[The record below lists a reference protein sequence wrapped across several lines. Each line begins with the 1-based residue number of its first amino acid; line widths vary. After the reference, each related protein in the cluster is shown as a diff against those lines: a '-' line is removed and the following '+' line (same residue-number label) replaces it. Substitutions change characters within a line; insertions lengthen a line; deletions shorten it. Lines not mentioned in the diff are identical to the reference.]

1 MLLRSFVLT
10 AILLTLP
17 VGADAAEPATNRAL
31 TTALNG
37 SPVRVLQA
45 KDFKELKRGTIVG
58 AELHNRC
65 TLQLRLQGLNQLETV
80 SLGDLHFV
88 QGDGVSVDIASRT
101 GEQRE
106 YIIQIGQKRYAQAF
120 RLLTSH
126 ATGCGAKLV
135 GPPPI
140 VTTGG

>member
-1 MLLRSFVLT
+1 MLA
-10 AILLTLP
+10 AILLMLP
-17 VGADAAEPATNRAL
+17 VGTDAAAPTADRAL
-31 TTALNG
+31 AVALNG
-37 SPVRVLQA
+37 SPVRILQA
-45 KDFKELKRGTIVG
+45 KDFKELKRGTIVD
-58 AELHNRC
+58 AEFHDRC
-65 TLQLRLQGLNQLETV
+65 TLRLRLQGLTQPETV
-80 SLGDLHFV
+80 SLGDLRFV
-88 QGDGVSVDIASRT
+88 QGDGVSIDITSRT

-126 ATGCGAKLV
+126 ATSCGAKLV